1 MRCDGSPSCKANNA
15 TRWWV
20 SGWVGLFRVVMA
32 YVGWSLYR
40 RSAARNGTL
49 PDQSTVF
56 GVSVRPT
63 QSIYWTTFF
72 QGSTHS
78 QLLLVLWRVD
88 NRIQMGIN
96 NHPRFTE
103 GKMKLHPVCVCFSF
117 VDCSLYP
124 VGLILYNPKPSR
136 TVIYIHLLYVI
147 HHLQTWDVSP
157 LHMKVLVTQNVVS
170 NRNIIW
176 TRLLLG

>member
-1 MRCDGSPSCKANNA
+1 MAHRVVRPTMQHGGES
-15 TRWWV
+15 V
-20 SGWVGLFRVVMA
+20 GGWGLFRLVMA

-72 QGSTHS
+72 QPSTHS
-78 QLLLVLWRVD
+78 HSCCWSC
-88 NRIQMGIN
+88 
-96 NHPRFTE
+96 E
-103 GKMKLHPVCVCFSF
+103 GSTIESKWESTITHDSLKERWSSILCVCFSF

-124 VGLILYNPKPSR
+124 VGLILYNPKPSP
-136 TVIYIHLLYVI
+136 TVLYIHLLYVI

-157 LHMKVLVTQNVVS
+157 HHMKGLVTQNVVS